1 MSTDFSQIRFHMGA
15 HSLKQLPPDTGREV
29 AVAGRSNAGKSSAIN
44 AITGRRNLARTSK
57 SPGRTQQINFFD
69 IDPDRRLVDLPGY
82 GFARVSQ
89 AQQRHWQ
96 QTLPRYLQ
104 RRSLQGLLMIMD
116 SRRPLTE
123 LDRQMLDWSLQ
134 TGIPVHILLT
144 KADKLSRAQAGQ
156 ALKQV
161 EAALVES
168 PVPVTVQLF
177 SARKPLGVDEAR
189 KRLLR
194 WLAGKG

>member
-15 HSLKQLPPDTGREV
+15 HSLKQLPPDSGREV
-29 AVAGRSNAGKSSAIN
+29 AFAGRSNAGKSSAIN

-57 SPGRTQQINFFD
+57 APGRTQQINFFD

-123 LDRQMLDWSLQ
+123 LDRQMLDWSQ
-134 TGIPVHILLT
+134 QMAIPVHILLT
-144 KADKLSRAQAGQ
+144 KADKLNRAQAGQ

-161 EAALVES
+161 EAALLES

-189 KRLLR
+189 RRLLQ
-194 WLAGKG
+194 WLAGEG